1 MANCLISSGRGHFC
15 QGQVGGI
22 KTIFLANWYSANKI
36 ITVAADDATGI
47 VTALTQVT
55 TPTPTAL
62 QFYQFDLDRQTSSLN
77 QTITTGGGGAINY
90 EQALDVHMSH
100 DSQESWARMQ
110 NVTEGVF
117 QVIILDNNGVYYLA
131 GVDNGI
137 SVTGGTYA
145 HGGDVAF
152 TDYVGYIMQMVGS
165 EPFPAFNLS
174 TVDPFTNALFSTEIG
189 LSAATYNDPQL

>member
-1 MANCLISSGRGHFC
+1 MVQDSGA
-15 QGQVGGI
+15 
-22 KTIFLANWYSANKI
+22 TFL
-36 ITVAADDATGI
+36 D
-47 VTALTQVT
+47 
-55 TPTPTAL
+55 
-62 QFYQFDLDRQTSSLN
+62 FYQFDLDRQTSSFN

-152 TDYVGYIMQMVGS
+152 TDYVGYIMQMIGS

-174 TVDPFTNALFSTEIG
+174 TANPFTAFSTDLK
-189 LSAATYNDPQL
+189 LSTVTYNDPQL

>member
-1 MANCLISSGRGHFC
+1 MPNCLISSGRGHFC

-22 KTIFLANWYSANKI
+22 KTIFLANWYDANKI
-36 ITVAADDATGI
+36 TLVTAAADTGI
-47 VTALTQVT
+47 VSGLTTAS
-55 TPTPTAL
+55 AL
-62 QFYQFDLDRQTSSLN
+62 SFYQFDLDRQTSSFN

-137 SVTGGTYA
+137 SVTGGSFA

-152 TDYVGYIMQMVGS
+152 TDYVGYIMQLVGS
-165 EPFPAFNLS
+165 EPFPAFNLTTTS
-174 TVDPFTNALFSTEIG
+174 PFTAFASDITLET
-189 LSAATYNDPQL
+189 TQYNTAQL

>member
-55 TPTPTAL
+55 TPTPTQL
-62 QFYQFDLDRQTSSLN
+62 QFFQFDLDRQTSSLN

-189 LSAATYNDPQL
+189 LNVATYNDPQL

>member
-55 TPTPTAL
+55 TPTPTQL
-62 QFYQFDLDRQTSSLN
+62 QFFQFDLDRQTSSLN

>member
-1 MANCLISSGRGHFC
+1 MPNCLISSGRGHFC

-22 KTIFLANWYSANKI
+22 KTIFLANWYDANKI
-36 ITVAADDATGI
+36 TLVTAAADTGI
-47 VTALTQVT
+47 VSALT
-55 TPTPTAL
+55 TASAL
-62 QFYQFDLDRQTSSLN
+62 SFYQFDLDRQTSSFN

-137 SVTGGTYA
+137 SVTGGSFA

-152 TDYVGYIMQMVGS
+152 TDYVGYIMQLVGS
-165 EPFPAFNLS
+165 EPFPAYNLTTTS
-174 TVDPFTNALFSTEIG
+174 PFTAFASDITLET
-189 LSAATYNDPQL
+189 TQYNTAQL

>member
-36 ITVAADDATGI
+36 ISVTAAADTGI

-55 TPTPTAL
+55 TPAPTQL
-62 QFYQFDLDRQTSSLN
+62 QFFQFDLDRQTSSLN

-174 TVDPFTNALFSTEIG
+174 TVDPFTATAFSTQIE
-189 LSAATYNDPQL
+189 LNSATYNEAQV

>member
-22 KTIFLANWYSANKI
+22 KTIFLANWYDANKI
-36 ITVAADDATGI
+36 TLVTAAADTGI
-47 VTALTQVT
+47 VSALT
-55 TPTPTAL
+55 TASAL
-62 QFYQFDLDRQTSSLN
+62 SFYQFDLDRQTSSFN

-137 SVTGGTYA
+137 SVTGGSFA

-152 TDYVGYIMQMVGS
+152 TDYVGYIMQLVGS
-165 EPFPAFNLS
+165 EPFPAFNLTTTS
-174 TVDPFTNALFSTEIG
+174 PFTAFASDITLET
-189 LSAATYNDPQL
+189 TQYNTAQL

>member
-1 MANCLISSGRGHFC
+1 MSCLIASGRGHIC

-22 KTIFLANWYSANKI
+22 KKIYLANWYDANKI
-36 ITVAADDATGI
+36 SAVSVSATTGVVSALTVASK
-47 VTALTQVT
+47 LS
-55 TPTPTAL
+55 
-62 QFYQFDLDRQTSSLN
+62 FYEFSLDRQASSFN

-90 EQALDVHMSH
+90 EQALDLHMSH

-110 NVTEGVF
+110 NIVESIF

-137 SVTGGTYA
+137 NVSGGTYA

-152 TDYVGYIMQMVGS
+152 TDYVGYVLQMIGS
-165 EPFPAFNLS
+165 EPFPAYNLS
-174 TVDPFTNALFSTEIG
+174 TTSPFVTFTSDIEI
-189 LSAATYNDPQL
+189 SATTYNDAQA

>member
-22 KTIFLANWYSANKI
+22 KTIFLANWYDANKI
-36 ITVAADDATGI
+36 TDVAVSDATGVVSGLTVAA
-47 VTALTQVT
+47 ALD
-55 TPTPTAL
+55 
-62 QFYQFDLDRQTSSLN
+62 FFQFDLDRQTSSFN

-90 EQALDVHMSH
+90 EQGLDVHMSH

-152 TDYVGYIMQMVGS
+152 TDYVGYIMQLIGS

-174 TVDPFTNALFSTEIG
+174 TTSPFTAFSSDLT
-189 LSAATYNDPQL
+189 LSATQYNTAQI

>member
-1 MANCLISSGRGHFC
+1 MAKCLISSGRGHFC

-22 KTIFLANWYSANKI
+22 KTIFLVNWYSANKI
-36 ITVAADDATGI
+36 ITVSADDATG
-47 VTALTQVT
+47 VVSALTQVT
-55 TPTPTAL
+55 SPTPTAL
-62 QFYQFDLDRQTSSLN
+62 QFYQLDLDRQTSSLN

-145 HGGDVAF
+145 HRGDVAF

-165 EPFPAFNLS
+165 EPFPAFN
-174 TVDPFTNALFSTEIG
+174 
-189 LSAATYNDPQL
+189 

>member
-1 MANCLISSGRGHFC
+1 
-15 QGQVGGI
+15 
-22 KTIFLANWYSANKI
+22 
-36 ITVAADDATGI
+36 
-47 VTALTQVT
+47 
-55 TPTPTAL
+55 
-62 QFYQFDLDRQTSSLN
+62 
-77 QTITTGGGGAINY
+77 
-90 EQALDVHMSH
+90 MSH

-152 TDYVGYIMQMVGS
+152 TDYVGYIMQMIGS

-174 TVDPFTNALFSTEIG
+174 TANPFTAFSTDLK
-189 LSAATYNDPQL
+189 LSTVTYNDPQL

>member
-1 MANCLISSGRGHFC
+1 MPNCLISSGRGHFC

-22 KTIFLANWYSANKI
+22 KTIFLANWYDANKI
-36 ITVAADDATGI
+36 TTVTAAADTGI
-47 VTALTQVT
+47 VSALT
-55 TPTPTAL
+55 TASAL
-62 QFYQFDLDRQTSSLN
+62 SFYQFDLDRQTSSFN

-137 SVTGGTYA
+137 SVTGGSFA

-152 TDYVGYIMQMVGS
+152 TDYVGYIMQLVGS
-165 EPFPAFNLS
+165 EPFPAYNLTTTS
-174 TVDPFTNALFSTEIG
+174 PFTTFGSDITLET
-189 LSAATYNDPQL
+189 TQYNTAQL

>member
-22 KTIFLANWYSANKI
+22 KTIFLANWYSDNKI
-36 ITVAADDATGI
+36 ISVTADADTGI
-47 VTALTQVT
+47 VSALTQAT
-55 TPTPTAL
+55 DPTPTAL
-62 QFYQFDLDRQTSSLN
+62 QFFQFDLDRQTSSLN

-100 DSQESWARMQ
+100 DSQKSWARMQ

-174 TVDPFTNALFSTEIG
+174 TVNPFTATAFTTQIALNI
-189 LSAATYNDPQL
+189 ATYNEPQL

>member
-22 KTIFLANWYSANKI
+22 KTIFLANWYDANKI
-36 ITVAADDATGI
+36 TGVTVGGTDGI
-47 VTALTQVT
+47 VSALVQDSGATF
-55 TPTPTAL
+55 L
-62 QFYQFDLDRQTSSLN
+62 DFYQFDLDRQTSSFN

-152 TDYVGYIMQMVGS
+152 TDYVGYIMQMIGS

-174 TVDPFTNALFSTEIG
+174 TANPFTAFSTDLK
-189 LSAATYNDPQL
+189 LSTVTYNDPQL